1 MGQDNVQRTSLNIG
15 RGQGTDAVQ
24 AVVLVD
30 TAAENKEII
39 AGQTGKTL
47 YLNYV
52 AISISDAGNN
62 DVFKLTDGSGGT
74 AFWHIHYFSSGYY
87 QPRAYSIN
95 FGEYGFA
102 LTQDNG
108 LFGVTD
114 DGSFQLL
121 VTALGCWR

>member
-1 MGQDNVQRTSLNIG
+1 MGLSRSDALSIG
-15 RGQGTDAVQ
+15 RGVGAEAVQ
-24 AVVLVD
+24 AVVVVD
-30 TAAENKEII
+30 TEAENKEII

-47 YLNYV
+47 YLNYIE
-52 AISISDAGNN
+52 ISISDTGSSDN
-62 DVFKLTDGSGGT
+62 FQLTDGSGGT
-74 AFWHIHYFSSGYY
+74 AFWDIHYESPGAY
-87 QPRAYSIN
+87 QPRAYSLH

-114 DGSFQLL
+114 DSSFQLT

>member
-1 MGQDNVQRTSLNIG
+1 MGLSRSDALSIG
-15 RGQGTDAVQ
+15 RGVGAEAVQ
-24 AVVLVD
+24 AVVVVD

-39 AGQTGKTL
+39 AGRTAQTL
-47 YLNYV
+47 YLNYIE
-52 AISISDAGNN
+52 ISISDTGVT
-62 DVFKLTDGSGGT
+62 DFFQLTDGSGGT
-74 AFWHIHYFSSGYY
+74 AFWDIHYYAGGNY

-102 LTQDNG
+102 LTTGNG

-114 DGSFQLL
+114 DSSFQLT